1 MMWVE
6 KGIRKKIKDKTRNI
20 VKIREISDK
29 GER

>member
-1 MMWVE
+1 MMWVG